1 MPAIKTRTVPSLDKA
16 LCILEL
22 LTQSRAGLTLP
33 DLVEQSGLAKSSVH
47 YLLVTLERRGYVH
60 RNGRAGRYLLGTK
73 LFGLAN
79 SALRGLDLRQKAAP
93 LLAALRLKTGLT
105 VHMGILEG

>member
-47 YLLVTLERRGYVH
+47 YLLVTLERNFDTAVEHGREALSVH
-60 RNGRAGRYLLGTK
+60 SSRCC
-73 LFGLAN
+73 
-79 SALRGLDLRQKAAP
+79 DLCCRRDA
-93 LLAALRLKTGLT
+93 
-105 VHMGILEG
+105 